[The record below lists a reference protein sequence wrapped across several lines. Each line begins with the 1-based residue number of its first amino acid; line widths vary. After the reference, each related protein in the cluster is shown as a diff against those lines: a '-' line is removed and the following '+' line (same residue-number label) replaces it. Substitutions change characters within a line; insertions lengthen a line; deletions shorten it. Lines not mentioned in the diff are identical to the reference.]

1 MKGHVMSDSLLTTH
15 MSALHFVVE
24 LHLLGLHRE
33 KHTKTN
39 KQTNKK
45 PSGGVLQSVAVS
57 KDLG

>member
-1 MKGHVMSDSLLTTH
+1 MSDSLLTTH